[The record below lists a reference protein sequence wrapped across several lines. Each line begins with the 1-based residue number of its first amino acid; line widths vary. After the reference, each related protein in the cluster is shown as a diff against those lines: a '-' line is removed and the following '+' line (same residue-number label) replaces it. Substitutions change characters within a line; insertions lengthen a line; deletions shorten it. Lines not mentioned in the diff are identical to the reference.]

1 MIRLSKRKKR
11 LFNGLMIA
19 IIISLAFCLVF
30 YFNLFHGIHLQSND
44 FLYRTAG
51 SNTGA
56 DTDNKI
62 VIVAIDDK
70 SLEQLGNFS
79 SWPRSFHAQLLA
91 ELEQT
96 GARIIVFDILF
107 SEPTSDDE
115 GFATSI
121 KQAGN
126 VVLPFACNLE
136 DSESDTAGEP
146 ISAGSVI
153 RPLPVFEEVALALGF
168 ANMMPDEDGIVRGL
182 PLVIKNG
189 DAYEPALS
197 LTAIAKYLRRPE
209 IIESIPEDNYL
220 SFAGRT
226 IPLDNTNNML
236 INYAVGPESTYFT
249 TVSYAD
255 VLKGNVSP
263 DIFQDKIVLIGATAF
278 GLGDTFWTPLGRSMS
293 GVELHA
299 GAIDTIL
306 TGNYL
311 KTSPAVVTM
320 LTIIVLAFLCGLA
333 LLRMRVL
340 WGILATLCF
349 TIIYFL
355 TAFLFFDYG
364 TMLDLFYPPLA
375 MAGTFIGITLYNV
388 TSERHEKGEI
398 TRTFGQYVSPSIAKT
413 ILDAIDQ
420 GSLKLGGEER
430 MVTILFADA
439 RNFTGIS
446 EKMDTQELVGVLNR
460 YLSVIIKT
468 TLQYDGMVNKFG
480 GDSIMAVWNT
490 PVECR
495 GHALSATMAAIR
507 TQQAL
512 KELPDRI
519 KDLPRIEFGIGI
531 NTGIVVA
538 GNMGSSDRL
547 EYSVIGDAVNT
558 ASRLAGATPGGKVWV
573 GSSTFDLIH
582 DEVVARPLEPLSLRG
597 KREAIQVY
605 EVTDIQSLTSAEQAG
620 AFNLVPEGRG

>member
-1 MIRLSKRKKR
+1 MVRLSKRKKR
-11 LFNGLMIA
+11 LVNGLIIT
-19 IIISLAFCLVF
+19 IIIGLAFCLVF
-30 YFNLFHGIHLQSND
+30 YIDLFHGIHLQSND
-44 FLYRTAG
+44 FLYRTADT
-51 SNTGA
+51 NTA
-56 DTDNKI
+56 VNTDNKVI
-62 VIVAIDDK
+62 IVAIDDK

-91 ELEQT
+91 ELEKT
-96 GARIIVFDILF
+96 GARVIVFDILF
-107 SEPTSDDE
+107 SEPTADDE

-121 KQAGN
+121 KEAGN
-126 VVLPFACNLE
+126 VILPFACNLE
-136 DSESDTAGEP
+136 SLQSDTAGEL
-146 ISAGSVI
+146 ISLESAI
-153 RPLPVFEEVALALGF
+153 RPLPVFEQGALALGF
-168 ANMMPDEDGIVRGL
+168 AKMMPDEDGIVRRL

-209 IIESIPEDNYL
+209 IIESTPEDNYL

-236 INYAVGPESTYFT
+236 INYAVGYFT

-299 GAIDTIL
+299 GAIGTIL
-306 TGNYL
+306 TGDFL

-320 LTIIVLAFLCGLA
+320 LSMIFLGFLCALA
-333 LLRMRVL
+333 LLRFRVL
-340 WGILATLCF
+340 WGILSTLCL
-349 TIIYFL
+349 TLIYFL
-355 TAFLFFDYG
+355 TAFLFFDHG
-364 TMLDLFYPPLA
+364 TMLDLFYPSLA

-398 TRTFGQYVSPSIAKT
+398 TKTFGQYVSPSIAKT
-413 ILDAIDQ
+413 ILDAIDK

-430 MVTILFADA
+430 TVTILFADA

-446 EKMDTQELVGVLNR
+446 EKMNTQELVSVLNH
-460 YLSVIIKT
+460 YLSIIIKT

-495 GHALSATMAAIR
+495 DHALSATMAAIR

-512 KELPDRI
+512 IELPERI
-519 KDLPRIEFGIGI
+519 KGLPRIEFGIGI
-531 NTGIVVA
+531 NTGIAVA
-538 GNMGSSDRL
+538 GNMGSTDRL

-558 ASRLAGATPGGKVWV
+558 ASRLAGATPGGKVWID
-573 GSSTFDLIH
+573 SSTFDLIH
-582 DEVVARPLEPLSLRG
+582 DDVVATPLEPLSLKG
-597 KREAIQVY
+597 KREMIQVY
-605 EVTDIQSLTSAEQAG
+605 EVTDIQSLTSAEQAS
-620 AFNLVPEGRG
+620 ALTLIPEEKG